1 MSVINIGKDF
11 SDHPIG
17 RYRSDG
23 DASGEVFC
31 QDILIPALDRLG
43 LGEKLEIVL
52 DDGVDGYGS
61 SFLVEAFAGV
71 VKAGR
76 MDAKELLG
84 ILVFR
89 YSEPDFEF
97 FELKIKQYILEA
109 SRN

>member
-1 MSVINIGKDF
+1 MSSINIGKDF

-23 DASGEVFC
+23 VASGEVFC

-43 LGEKLEIVL
+43 PGEKLEIVL

-71 VKAGR
+71 VKTGR
-76 MDAKELLG
+76 MGAIELLST
-84 ILVFR
+84 LVFR

-97 FELKIKQYILEA
+97 FEQKIKQYILEA
-109 SRN
+109 SRH